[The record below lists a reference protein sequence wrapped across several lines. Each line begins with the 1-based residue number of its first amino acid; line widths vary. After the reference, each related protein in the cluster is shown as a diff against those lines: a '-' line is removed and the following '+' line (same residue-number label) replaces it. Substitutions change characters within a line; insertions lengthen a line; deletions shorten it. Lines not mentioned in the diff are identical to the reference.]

1 VRSGHPLLSWSTVHD
16 PWGLAYRVIVDG
28 VQVAQTTATS
38 VRIPAPTPDGPH
50 LWEVVVVN
58 PAGLQNQSKVA
69 TVFIDR
75 IAPLV
80 KTSVLGTRQVL
91 KRLHTYISYGDP
103 PPPLQPAADA
113 SGVATVTVN
122 WGDRTPLVKLK
133 PLVNHRSYHTYLKP
147 GRYKVT
153 VAVTDKAGNTTRTV
167 TVVQVKPKPKP
178 KPKKKKK
185 HPKGGGK
192 PSSPTTRAWV
202 PTAPP
207 V

>member
-1 VRSGHPLLSWSTVHD
+1 
-16 PWGLAYRVIVDG
+16 
-28 VQVAQTTATS
+28 
-38 VRIPAPTPDGPH
+38 
-50 LWEVVVVN
+50 VVN

-113 SGVATVTVN
+113 SGVATVSVN